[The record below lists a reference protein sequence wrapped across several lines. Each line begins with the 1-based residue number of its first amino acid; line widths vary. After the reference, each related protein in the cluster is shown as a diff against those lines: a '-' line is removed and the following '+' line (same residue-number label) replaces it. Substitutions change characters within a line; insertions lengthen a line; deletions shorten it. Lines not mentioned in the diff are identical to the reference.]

1 MPLEFQTISHG
12 PVAFGFFNIQTDLLL
27 LEHYF
32 LYASDFCRQISLMAR
47 EDAKDAP
54 LYHWETEFIQKA
66 EDMGDLMGAIHGIRY
81 LGFIGEVYRRFPFP
95 DEPAEFRQ
103 SPEGFENRGRIQEI
117 IEKYAKKTS
126 LTITPHE
133 ETKTLEIGEYIF
145 SREEFH
151 ELLDYVWLGGYPR
164 WKDGIRP
171 GYVMHMKV
179 DSEKSRNW
187 LFKGMVFT
195 REKIPSIRSLK

>member
-12 PVAFGFFNIQTDLLL
+12 PIAFGFFNIETDLLL
-27 LEHYF
+27 LERHF
-32 LYASDFCRQISLMAR
+32 LYASDFCRQISLMAK
-47 EDAKDAP
+47 EALQAAH
-54 LYHWETEFIQKA
+54 LYQWEADFIQRA

-95 DEPAEFRQ
+95 AEPAEFKQ
-103 SPEGFENRGRIQEI
+103 NPEGFENRAIIQDI
-117 IEKYAKKTS
+117 IQKYAQRVSLS
-126 LTITPHE
+126 LTLDE
-133 ETKTLEIGEYIF
+133 ESRTLEIGEYIF

-151 ELLDYVWLGGYPR
+151 EILDYVWLGGYPR

-179 DSEKSRNW
+179 DVQKSKNW
-187 LFKGMVFT
+187 LFDGMNFT
-195 REKIPSIRSLK
+195 MEKAGS